1 MDPPQCN
8 ALHSAGHYSATRKG
22 TARRPQPS
30 LTIPHIHT
38 LSLSLSHVV
47 FFRRCCSSLRERH
60 SPPPSPSPTHPTLGP
75 FPLPFLGKN
84 LLLHGHR
91 LIRKSRLL
99 RIRQHRRMQLQR
111 PVPILSFGPSR
122 LQALERQR
130 RGDSQRH
137 RAHHL
142 PHQANTPFH
151 QVSKKSNEISLFHSG
166 CWHDVVLVQEPCCP
180 N

>member
-1 MDPPQCN
+1 MEPSD
-8 ALHSAGHYSATRKG
+8 SACRRAVHFTQLAITLPHEKG
-22 TARRPQPS
+22 QPAV
-30 LTIPHIHT
+30 LTDDSSYPHT
-38 LSLSLSHVV
+38 LSHVV
-47 FFRRCCSSLRERH
+47 FFRRCSSLRERH
-60 SPPPSPSPTHPTLGP
+60 SPPPSPPPTHPTLGP

-91 LIRKSRLL
+91 LLRKSRLRR

-151 QVSKKSNEISLFHSG
+151 QVSKKIK
-166 CWHDVVLVQEPCCP
+166 
-180 N
+180 